1 MVSDIMDCGR
11 AVDRLKG
18 KGIKLLICF
27 SLSKK
32 DKAIDLYFFLGGG
45 VRWVSI
51 VVLFFIQTSEYLIL
65 DFYVAHFL
73 LHCKI
78 LAHLLV
84 FQRRILL

>member
-45 VRWVSI
+45 SDG
-51 VVLFFIQTSEYLIL
+51 FP
-65 DFYVAHFL
+65 
-73 LHCKI
+73 
-78 LAHLLV
+78 
-84 FQRRILL
+84 